1 MRTDPA
7 FLLRHPQE
15 ERTAALSQ
23 PIRKQKKQLK
33 VKIQKKT
40 FDLFQKTN
48 QKNQLVR

>member
-1 MRTDPA
+1 MRTYPA

-33 VKIQKKT
+33 VKIQKKHLT
-40 FDLFQKTN
+40 SFKRPTKKISL
-48 QKNQLVR
+48 